1 MCIEILP
8 ICRKYPSDSK
18 IFITLVE
25 KLQPKI
31 LQRLIL
37 SQKKVFMSRY
47 SILLLLF
54 ALLSSE
60 LSFAQNFKHNVF
72 MVSLTD
78 KADSPYSALHPQ
90 DYLSVRSIERRK
102 QQQIP
107 IDEYDLPV
115 NPNYIQQILD
125 LGVELQHQSK
135 WLNALAIYVEDT
147 LVLDKIQNLPFVVG
161 IQPLGKRRAAKEAKF
176 FDHFP
181 QEDYEKDENFYGAA
195 FNQVGMLGG
204 HLLHSLGH
212 RGAPKR
218 VAIFDGGFINVYRMP
233 AFDSLF
239 ARNKILGT
247 RDFVERDEY
256 VYEGSTHGTNVLSCM
271 AANLP
276 YLIMGTA
283 PDASYYLFKTED
295 VGGEFRI
302 EEFNWVAAAEYADSL
317 GVDVINSSL
326 GYTGFNDKSMS
337 YEYKDLDGKTAICTR
352 GANIAVTRG
361 MLVVNSAGN
370 EGNGKWH
377 YIGAPADAPNVIS
390 VGAVRGD
397 GVKAGFSSFGP
408 TADGRIKP
416 NVSAQ
421 GHRARIASFRGYKVS
436 STNGTSF
443 SSPIMAG
450 MVTTLWGAFPEK
462 TNWEIKDAIEAAGHQ
477 AMEPDSALGYGIP
490 DFFRAYVSL
499 MDAGFIVDDASGLSF
514 GMPDIVR
521 DRIDIMVQ
529 AAEDKKVKF
538 TVFNKLEQPIYEFE
552 TEIKATQ
559 LLRLDIPELH
569 KMEDGVYGLRVD
581 VGINRY
587 YSKIVKAS
595 KLEAR
600 SQP

>member
-1 MCIEILP
+1 MRSYIYLL
-8 ICRKYPSDSK
+8 
-18 IFITLVE
+18 ITL
-25 KLQPKI
+25 LF
-31 LQRLIL
+31 L
-37 SQKKVFMSRY
+37 SHS
-47 SILLLLF
+47 SI
-54 ALLSSE
+54 
-60 LSFAQNFKHNVF
+60 AQNFKHDVF

-78 KADSPYSALHPQ
+78 KTDSPYSLLHPQ
-90 DYLSVRSIERRK
+90 DYLSPRAIERRQ
-102 QQQIP
+102 QQQIS

-115 NPNYIQQILD
+115 NPNYIEQILD

-147 LVLDKIQNLPFVVG
+147 TVLDKIQNLPFVVE
-161 IQPLGKRRAAKEAKF
+161 IQPLGKRKAAKEAKF

-181 QEDYEKDENFYGAA
+181 EEEYEKDENFYGVT
-195 FNQVGMLGG
+195 FNQVAMLGG
-204 HLLHSLGH
+204 HLLHNLGH
-212 RGAPKR
+212 RGGQKR

-247 RDFVERDEY
+247 RDFVERDEF

-276 YLIMGTA
+276 YLVMGTA
-283 PDASYYLFKTED
+283 PDAAYYLFKTED

-337 YEYKDLDGKTAICTR
+337 YEYKDLDGETAICTR
-352 GANIAVTRG
+352 GADIAVTRG

-370 EGNGKWH
+370 EGNGEWH
-377 YIGAPADAPNVIS
+377 YIGAPADGHNVIS
-390 VGAVRGD
+390 VGAVRANGE
-397 GVKAGFSSFGP
+397 KAGFSSFGP

-416 NVSAQ
+416 NISAQ
-421 GHRARIASFRGYKVS
+421 GHRARVASFRGYKVS

-450 MVTTLWGAFPEK
+450 MVTTLWGAFPDK
-462 TNWEIKDAIEAAGHQ
+462 SNWEIKDAIEAAGHQ
-477 AMEPDSALGYGIP
+477 TAQPDSALGYGIP

-499 MDAGFIVDDASGLSF
+499 MEAGFIVDDASGLSF
-514 GMPDIVR
+514 GLPAVVD
-521 DRIDIMVQ
+521 DQIDVMVQ
-529 AAEDKKVKF
+529 AAEAKAVKF
-538 TVFNKLEQPIYEFE
+538 TVFDKLERPVYEYE
-552 TEIKATQ
+552 TSIKALE
-559 LLRLDIPELH
+559 LLRLDLPILQEL
-569 KMEDGVYGLRVD
+569 EDGVYGLRID

-587 YSKIVKAS
+587 YSKMVKAS
-595 KLEAR
+595 KLDP
-600 SQP
+600 Q

>member
-1 MCIEILP
+1 M
-8 ICRKYPSDSK
+8 RNY
-18 IFITLVE
+18 
-25 KLQPKI
+25 
-31 LQRLIL
+31 LIL
-37 SQKKVFMSRY
+37 FV
-47 SILLLLF
+47 LLLF
-54 ALLSSE
+54 LGHQHIT
-60 LSFAQNFKHNVF
+60 AQTFKHDVF

-78 KADSPYSALHPQ
+78 KVDSPYSLFHPQ
-90 DYLSVRSIERRK
+90 DYLSPRAIERRL
-102 QQQIP
+102 QQQIS
-107 IDEYDLPV
+107 IDEYDLPI
-115 NPNYIQQILD
+115 NPDYIQQILD

-147 LVLDKIQNLPFVVG
+147 LLLDKIQKLPFVVN
-161 IQPLGKRRAAKEAKF
+161 IQPLGKRRKVKESKF

-181 QEDYEKDENFYGAA
+181 QEEYEKDENFYGAA

-212 RGAPKR
+212 RGDPKR
-218 VAIFDGGFINVYRMP
+218 VAIFDGGFMNVYRMP

-247 RDFVERDEY
+247 RDFVERDDF
-256 VYEGSTHGTNVLSCM
+256 VYEASTHGTNVLSCM

-337 YEYKDLDGKTAICTR
+337 YEYEDMNGETAICTR
-352 GANIAVTRG
+352 GADIGVTRG
-361 MLVVNSAGN
+361 MLIVNSAGN

-377 YIGAPADAPNVIS
+377 YVGAPADAKNVIS

-397 GVKAGFSSFGP
+397 GQRAGFSSFGP

-416 NVSAQ
+416 NITAQ
-421 GHRARIASFRGYKVS
+421 GQRARVASFRGYKVS

-450 MVTTLWGAFPEK
+450 MVTTLWGAFPNK
-462 TNWEIKDAIEAAGHQ
+462 SNWEIKDAIEAAGHQ
-477 AMEPDSALGYGIP
+477 TSEPDSSMGYGIP

-499 MDAGFIVDDASGLSF
+499 MEAGFIVDDASGLSF
-514 GMPDIVR
+514 AMPEVVDNK
-521 DRIDIMVQ
+521 IDIMVQ
-529 AAEDKKVKF
+529 AAKDKKVKF
-538 TVFNKLEQPIYEFE
+538 TLYDKLMRPIHQKE
-552 TEIKATQ
+552 TSIKAAQ
-559 LLRLDIPELH
+559 LIRLDIPQLENL
-569 KMEDGVYGLRVD
+569 ENGVYGLRID

-587 YSKIVKAS
+587 YAKMVKAS
-595 KLEAR
+595 KL
-600 SQP
+600 